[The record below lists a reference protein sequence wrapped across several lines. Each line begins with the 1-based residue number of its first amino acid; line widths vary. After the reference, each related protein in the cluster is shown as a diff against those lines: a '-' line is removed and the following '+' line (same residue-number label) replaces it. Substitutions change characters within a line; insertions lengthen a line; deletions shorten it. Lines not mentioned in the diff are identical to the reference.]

1 MRVGECMKRE
11 VVTVTAEMTVPEA
24 ARVIAERRV
33 GTLPVVGPD
42 GRLEGV
48 VTLLDI
54 LRVFMPDFVE
64 LLDNIDFVHDFG
76 ALEDLQPRDVPE
88 AAQLTVREIMEPP
101 VAVDQEAGLL
111 RACVLMFKHRLQD
124 LPVVDKG
131 GRLVGLVSRVDIGAA
146 FLAAW
151 ATEDK

>member
-1 MRVGECMKRE
+1 MKRE

-24 ARVIAERRV
+24 AQVVAERRV
-33 GTLPVVGPD
+33 GTLPVVGAD
-42 GRLEGV
+42 GRLEGI

-88 AAQLTVREIMEPP
+88 AARLTVREIMEPP

-111 RACVLMFKHRLQD
+111 RACALMFKHRLQD
-124 LPVVDKG
+124 LPVVDSE

-151 ATEDK
+151 AVEGT